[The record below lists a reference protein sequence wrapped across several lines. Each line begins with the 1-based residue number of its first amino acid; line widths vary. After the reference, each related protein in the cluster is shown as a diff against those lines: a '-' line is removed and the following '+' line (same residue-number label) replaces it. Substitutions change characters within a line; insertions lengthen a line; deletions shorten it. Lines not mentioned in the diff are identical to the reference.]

1 MSLPASNSVDLN
13 QYFYADGT
21 TYAYNGN
28 GYSSYASGWFRMFV
42 LRDPWAPS
50 AGPLS
55 SSSLCLKA

>member
-28 GYSSYASGWFRMFV
+28 GYSSYASFQSPNILGN
-42 LRDPWAPS
+42 S
-50 AGPLS
+50 
-55 SSSLCLKA
+55 K